1 MRLILILAGVLALAA
16 CGSGAA
22 VLPAPPDGGGG
33 ATPPPIPG
41 DQPFA
46 LSVLRNAS
54 GAPSGVR
61 VSWTR
66 VDTAGVQGY
75 YLYRATAS
83 GDLPDG
89 GPAGYESYR
98 RNDGNMISQS
108 GSGTQTLTFD
118 DNFSGDFGEHYWYRM
133 TVVNATTDE
142 SDFSGQLDILFA
154 EQTITSITTD
164 PVGIGDEVV
173 ITGTHFGGSRAGDH
187 VYFSHHGGSTPD
199 VVVAD
204 ADYISWADT
213 EIHVKVPYGA
223 ADGPLG
229 VMISTTQ
236 VDSDDDIAY
245 REPVITDMDP
255 DQDWVQHN
263 AVTITGTDFGDVSSG
278 NGYESYVYFDA
289 TPTEVGD
296 IVSWT
301 ATEIQVLVPAAA
313 EGIEV
318 SVMVSVA
325 GNDSNSDFTFTLL
338 PHVDGITPDHGQTL
352 SEITLGGTNLGA
364 AQGGGTVLV
373 DGIAAAVQSWSNT
386 AVVVTVPA
394 VALDG
399 PVELTRDDAKA
410 ADGVP
415 FDVVPV
421 ITGFSPMRRMVG
433 EQLTITGSG
442 FGANRGASTVTFN
455 GGSVVVGPAGYTNW
469 TPSQIVIMVPPGA
482 GTGTLTVHID
492 DDDVGANYD
501 DATTQTNVAILLP
514 PPDITDIGQFQ
525 Q

>member
-1 MRLILILAGVLALAA
+1 MRLILILAGVLVLAA

-22 VLPAPPDGGGG
+22 RLPGPPDGGGG
-33 ATPPPIPG
+33 GTPQPIPG

-66 VDTAGVQGY
+66 VNISGVQGY
-75 YLYRATAS
+75 YLYRATAA
-83 GDLPDG
+83 GDLPAGD
-89 GPAGYESYR
+89 PAGYESLR

-142 SDFSGQLDILFA
+142 SDFSGQLDILF
-154 EQTITSITTD
+154 TDHSITSITTD

-173 ITGTHFGGSRAGDH
+173 ITGTHFGQSRGSDH
-187 VYFSHHGGSTPD
+187 VYFSHHGGTTPD
-199 VVVAD
+199 VPVAN
-204 ADYISWADT
+204 ADYISWVDT
-213 EIHVKVPYGA
+213 EIHVRVPYGA

-229 VMISTTQ
+229 VKISTTQ
-236 VDSDDDIAY
+236 VNSDDDVAY
-245 REPVITDMDP
+245 REPVVTDMNP
-255 DQDWVQHN
+255 EEDWVQHN
-263 AVTITGTDFGDVSSG
+263 TVTITGTDLGDTTSG
-278 NGYESYVYFDA
+278 NGYESHVYFGS
-289 TPTEVGD
+289 TPTESGD

-301 ATEIQVLVPAAA
+301 STEIQVLVPAAA

-325 GNDSNSDFTFTLL
+325 GNDSNNDFTFTLL
-338 PHVDGITPDHGQTL
+338 PHVDSITPDHGQTL

-364 AQGGGTVLV
+364 AQGSGTVLV
-373 DGIAAAVQSWSNT
+373 DSIAAAVQSWSNT
-386 AVVVTVPA
+386 AVAVTVPA
-394 VALDG
+394 AALDG

-410 ADGVP
+410 ANAVLY
-415 FDVVPV
+415 DVVPA
-421 ITGFSPMRRMVG
+421 ITGYSPTRRMVS

-455 GGSVVVGPAGYTNW
+455 GGGVVVGPAGYTDW
-469 TPSQIVIMVPPGA
+469 TPSQIVVTVPSGA
-482 GTGTLTVHID
+482 STGTLSVHID

-501 DATTQTNVAILLP
+501 DATTQTSVAILLP